1 MESMHKMCM
10 PNIPYSYI
18 VLLIFNSIYSKTDDR
33 SSQGFCMS
41 HYKNKTSTTQR
52 IYNFRKRTYL
62 QKYSIHYTYIPRVA
76 FISVYERTHNIR
88 TIYQNQFAILYEV
101 SIKYNLS

>member
-1 MESMHKMCM
+1 
-10 PNIPYSYI
+10 
-18 VLLIFNSIYSKTDDR
+18 
-33 SSQGFCMS
+33 MS
-41 HYKNKTSTTQR
+41 HYKKKTSTTQR

-76 FISVYERTHNIR
+76 FIPVYERTHIMR

-101 SIKYNLS
+101 SIKYNLSCLTSDQASNKCHIHNTSFRHIILR